1 MKGVKKHFEEEASEF
16 DSTIL
21 KLIPHYTQM
30 IDALVLAI
38 PFKNVDVIN
47 IIDLGCGTGYVSMNI
62 KERFPNSKLTCLD
75 FAENMIAKAKVRM
88 KKYKDVNFYLKDI
101 REFEFDKKYDAV
113 ISSLALH
120 HLETKKEKIKFY
132 KKIFDALKPKGVFY
146 NADII
151 LGSNIALHELYT
163 NKWKEFMA
171 KSLPGDEI
179 ENTWMKKHHE
189 EDWPEILMDQISWL
203 RDIGFIETDIIW
215 KYYNFAVYG
224 GTKPK

>member
-16 DSTIL
+16 DRTIL

-38 PFKNVDVIN
+38 PFKNVDAIN

-75 FAENMIAKAKVRM
+75 FAENMIAKTKVRM
-88 KKYKDVNFYLKDI
+88 KKYKGVNFYLKDI

-113 ISSLALH
+113 VSSLALH
-120 HLETKKEKIKFY
+120 HLETKQEKIEFY

-151 LGSNIALHELYT
+151 LGSNETLHELYT

-189 EDWPEILMDQISWL
+189 EDWPEILMDQMSWL
-203 RDIGFIETDIIW
+203 GDIGFIQTDIIW

>member
-16 DSTIL
+16 DRTIL

-38 PFKNVDVIN
+38 PFKNVDAIN

-75 FAENMIAKAKVRM
+75 FAENMIAKTKVRM

-113 ISSLALH
+113 VSSLALH
-120 HLETKKEKIKFY
+120 HLEAKQEKIEFY

-151 LGSNIALHELYT
+151 LGSNETLHELYT

-179 ENTWMKKHHE
+179 ENTWMAKHHE

>member
-16 DSTIL
+16 DRTIL

-38 PFKNVDVIN
+38 PFKNVDAIN

-75 FAENMIAKAKVRM
+75 FAENMIAKAKIRM
-88 KKYKDVNFYLKDI
+88 KKYKDVHFYLKDI

-113 ISSLALH
+113 VSSLALH

-132 KKIFDALKPKGVFY
+132 KKIFDSLKPKGVFY

-151 LGSNIALHELYT
+151 LGSNETLHDLYN

-171 KSLPGDEI
+171 KSLPGDVI
-179 ENTWMKKHHE
+179 ENTWMAKHHE
-189 EDWPEILMDQISWL
+189 EDWPEILMDQMFWL
-203 RDIGFIETDIIW
+203 GDIGFIETDIIW

-224 GTKPK
+224 GTKSK